1 MAPFYSTVCEQ
12 LGWEADATWLAA
24 MKESNAA
31 EAAKLAEKLADAE
44 QNEGESEIA
53 AALLAR
59 AEFLTRIGEKTDA
72 LSAYDDALAKTVA
85 LGPKLDV
92 MLAKLRIG
100 LFFEDLKL
108 VTSTI
113 DKAKALLEEGG
124 DWERRNRLKV
134 YEALFLIRV
143 RSFKKAAALLL
154 DSIATFTA
162 TELLSYTQFVMYT
175 VLTSLI
181 SLPRAQLKEKIVDA
195 PEILQAP
202 HLNLDAWTRR

>member
-12 LGWEADATWLAA
+12 LGWETDATWLAA
-24 MKESNAA
+24 MKESNVA
-31 EAAKLAEKLADAE
+31 EAAKLAEKLTDAE

-72 LSAYDDALAKTVA
+72 LAAYDDALAKTVA

-134 YEALFLIRV
+134 YEAVFLLQIRD
-143 RSFKKAAALLL
+143 FKASAALLL
-154 DSIATFTA
+154 DSVATFTA
-162 TELLSYTQFVMYT
+162 TELLS
-175 VLTSLI
+175 
-181 SLPRAQLKEKIVDA
+181 
-195 PEILQAP
+195 
-202 HLNLDAWTRR
+202 